1 MKTKSTIK
9 LLATALIAAASI
21 GSTVVNA
28 DAQIIKDKDR
38 DLIKIISDPYAT
50 FAEAD
55 KALNSIKDKYLADYG
70 DYRGGVN
77 PTEDLKHY
85 EAYAIL
91 DSVSLSKK
99 SADSIAEKIAKELTI
114 TKTTEEVKPEVPAET
129 TEEVKPENPA
139 KTTEEVKP
147 EVPAETTEEVKPEN
161 PAKTTEEVKSEN
173 PDKTTAAKT
182 SATKTT
188 EDSQKLKELPNTGTA
203 ESSAGVIGTLLLSV
217 VAGFFT
223 FKKRGS

>member
-9 LLATALIAAASI
+9 LFATALIVAASI

-99 SADSIAEKIAKELTI
+99 SADSIAEKIAKDLTNPK
-114 TKTTEEVKPEVPAET
+114 TAEEVKPEVPAKTTEEVKPEVPAKT

-139 KTTEEVKP
+139 KTTE
-147 EVPAETTEEVKPEN
+147 
-161 PAKTTEEVKSEN
+161 
-173 PDKTTAAKT
+173 AKT
-182 SATKTT
+182 SAAKTT
-188 EDSQKLKELPNTGTA
+188 EDSRKLKELPNTGTD

-223 FKKRGS
+223 FKKRGI

>member
-139 KTTEEVKP
+139 KTTEEVK
-147 EVPAETTEEVKPEN
+147 
-161 PAKTTEEVKSEN
+161 SEN

>member
-9 LLATALIAAASI
+9 LFATALIAAASI

-99 SADSIAEKIAKELTI
+99 SADSIAEKIAKDLTNP
-114 TKTTEEVKPEVPAET
+114 KTTEEVKPEVPAKT

-147 EVPAETTEEVKPEN
+147 ES
-161 PAKTTEEVKSEN
+161 PAKTTEEAKPES
-173 PDKTTAAKT
+173 PAKTTEAKT
-182 SATKTT
+182 SAAKTT
-188 EDSQKLKELPNTGTA
+188 EDSQKLKELPNTGTD
-203 ESSAGVIGTLLLSV
+203 ESSAGVIGTLLLSA

-223 FKKRGS
+223 FKKRGI